1 MSASQL
7 PENMGK
13 KIVEALKRKAMFDE
27 EETAPEEIVEE
38 SEIVEE
44 PSAAIAEPES
54 SLSETAFDTETKMDF
69 SNISSPLPV
78 FNTYSADIP
87 TNVAVLRKLVN
98 QLPPTVS
105 KQVGAQIIRQTME
118 ALGISMN
125 SVLKEAQEVHNSLSA
140 AVKECTLKAQEYK
153 KEIMKLEIDMKD
165 YQQQMAQ
172 INDIISV
179 FILTEK
185 R

>member
-13 KIVEALKRKAMFDE
+13 KIVEALKRKAMYDE
-27 EETAPEEIVEE
+27 EETIPEEIVEE

-44 PSAAIAEPES
+44 PSETVETTPVLAEPISNPEPQFNFSDLSNS
-54 SLSETAFDTETKMDF
+54 S
-69 SNISSPLPV
+69 PV
-78 FNTYSADIP
+78 FNTYSSEIP

-140 AVKECTLKAQEYK
+140 AVKECSAKAQEYK